1 VRHAHRAS
9 SIRPR
14 DRFRSAVFVRINM
27 TSQLRRDPRA
37 DPLLTPENCAL
48 VLIDYQAP
56 QIDSVRSTD
65 SAELIANAA
74 TLADTAKLFKLP
86 CVLTTIGVES
96 GAHPD
101 TWPSIESAMN
111 GVRAIDR
118 TCINAWEDAD
128 FVDAVGATGRKK
140 LIMAGLWTEVALAL
154 PALDALR
161 DGFEVF
167 VPVDAIGGFSPE
179 THAAG
184 LQRVIQLGA
193 QPVSAIAVLY
203 ELQRDWNRRGTAAAL
218 IDIACRHGQ
227 RHL

>member
-1 VRHAHRAS
+1 
-9 SIRPR
+9 
-14 DRFRSAVFVRINM
+14 M

-56 QIDSVRSTD
+56 QIDSVRSID
-65 SAELIANAA
+65 SAELIANVA
-74 TLADTAKLFKLP
+74 TLAETAKLCRLP
-86 CVLTTIGVES
+86 RVLTTIGVER

-101 TWPSIESAMN
+101 TWPSIKSAMN

-128 FVDAVGATGRKK
+128 FVNAVCATGRKK

-167 VPVDAIGGFSPE
+167 VPVDAVGGASTD

-193 QPVSAIAVLY
+193 HPVSAIAVRC

-218 IDIACRHGQ
+218 IDIGCRHGRPELAEVAVQ
-227 RHL
+227 PHRHNP